1 MTRAAI
7 YARVSTESQD
17 NALQLTDLRAYCERN
32 GWTATEYTEKASS
45 VKRRPV
51 FERMLADAKAGKV
64 DVILVWRLDR
74 FARSIKD
81 FVDTTLLLDTWKVRL
96 ISTTESVDTGDVN
109 PFAEFQRG
117 LLALLAQLE
126 RKIIIARVRAG
137 IAEAKRQGKHCG
149 RSKSVWRRDEAIRMR
164 SEGMSWRA
172 IARVL
177 EVPVT
182 SVRRAVPKAVK

>member
-1 MTRAAI
+1 MTAAI
-7 YARVSTESQD
+7 YARVSTEDQS
-17 NALQLTDLRAYCERN
+17 NALQLTDLRGYCERN
-32 GWTATEYTEKASS
+32 GWTAIEYTEKASS

-64 DVILVWRLDR
+64 DVILVWRIDR
-74 FARSIKD
+74 FARSMKD

-96 ISTTESVDTGDVN
+96 ISTTESVDTGDAN

-149 RSKSVWRRDEAIRMR
+149 RPKLIWRRDEAVRLR
-164 SEGMSWRA
+164 AEGLSWRA
-172 IARVL
+172 ISRVL
-177 EVPVT
+177 EVPMA
-182 SVRRAVPKAVK
+182 SVRRAVPKAIK

>member
-1 MTRAAI
+1 MNCAC
-7 YARVSTESQD
+7 YARVSTQEQS

-32 GWTATEYTEKASS
+32 GWAPTEYTEKASS

-51 FERMLADAKAGKV
+51 FERMLADAKAGRV
-64 DVILVWRLDR
+64 DVILVWRIDR

-96 ISTTESVDTGDVN
+96 ISTTESVDTGDAN

-126 RKIIIARVRAG
+126 RKIIIARVNAG

-149 RSKSVWRRDEAIRMR
+149 RPKLIWRRDEAIRLKA
-164 SEGMSWRA
+164 EGMSWRA

-177 EVPVT
+177 EVPMS
-182 SVRRAVPKAVK
+182 SVRRAVLKPVT